1 MKLLPPL
8 SRNTCPIKQ
17 RRQRNRSL
25 KAYPKCKITI
35 FRTLFDSVI
44 YILPQRYSQ
53 VRRQTACL
61 IKHKFI
67 SSKPLSSY
75 LIYRIYS
82 SRAGPGGQSVVNLI
96 RHACI
101 LWRLLYYVRR
111 RNHEES
117 CYHLFCI
124 ADTAFLV
131 QPSVLIALVLA
142 YFLMRSFFLEVCGE
156 IVKLFQW
163 SPSFFVLY
171 SLKFNKSKQKNL
183 TFYSNPRILRKDTD
197 IPWSRLLF
205 QSTRHP
211 PRTRLSFFLSASR
224 SRQFQS
230 TRPRARTWHIKPM
243 GQKYR

>member
-17 RRQRNRSL
+17 RSQRNRSL

-75 LIYRIYS
+75 LIYKIYS

-101 LWRLLYYVRR
+101 LWGLLYYVRR

-131 QPSVLIALVLA
+131 QPQCPDCAGACIFSDAQFFPRSLWWNRQTVSVI
-142 YFLMRSFFLEVCGE
+142 SFFFRL
-156 IVKLFQW
+156 
-163 SPSFFVLY
+163 
-171 SLKFNKSKQKNL
+171 
-183 TFYSNPRILRKDTD
+183 IL
-197 IPWSRLLF
+197 
-205 QSTRHP
+205 
-211 PRTRLSFFLSASR
+211 
-224 SRQFQS
+224 
-230 TRPRARTWHIKPM
+230 IKI
-243 GQKYR
+243 QQI

>member
-1 MKLLPPL
+1 MYKTDETLIACKEAEENIIAEIITDTDNLKYIDELNVEDFYYKTNQKIFELIKELKNKEQNISDIATVMKLLPPL

-101 LWRLLYYVRR
+101 L
-111 RNHEES
+111 
-117 CYHLFCI
+117 
-124 ADTAFLV
+124 
-131 QPSVLIALVLA
+131 
-142 YFLMRSFFLEVCGE
+142 
-156 IVKLFQW
+156 
-163 SPSFFVLY
+163 
-171 SLKFNKSKQKNL
+171 
-183 TFYSNPRILRKDTD
+183 
-197 IPWSRLLF
+197 
-205 QSTRHP
+205 
-211 PRTRLSFFLSASR
+211 
-224 SRQFQS
+224 
-230 TRPRARTWHIKPM
+230 
-243 GQKYR
+243 

>member
-101 LWRLLYYVRR
+101 LWRLFYIMSGGGTMK
-111 RNHEES
+111 N
-117 CYHLFCI
+117 
-124 ADTAFLV
+124 LV
-131 QPSVLIALVLA
+131 IIFFVLLIRHFWSSLSVLIALVLA
-142 YFLMRSFFLEVCGE
+142 YFLMRSFSSKSV
-156 IVKLFQW
+156 VK
-163 SPSFFVLY
+163 S
-171 SLKFNKSKQKNL
+171 
-183 TFYSNPRILRKDTD
+183 SNCFSDL
-197 IPWSRLLF
+197 LLF
-205 QSTRHP
+205 SSCT
-211 PRTRLSFFLSASR
+211 L
-224 SRQFQS
+224 
-230 TRPRARTWHIKPM
+230 
-243 GQKYR
+243 

>member
-1 MKLLPPL
+1 MTYYAQLDSINDEFCIADCGMIYVFVCFIIKNKEQNISDIATVMKLLPPL

-75 LIYRIYS
+75 LIYKIYS

-101 LWRLLYYVRR
+101 L
-111 RNHEES
+111 
-117 CYHLFCI
+117 
-124 ADTAFLV
+124 
-131 QPSVLIALVLA
+131 
-142 YFLMRSFFLEVCGE
+142 
-156 IVKLFQW
+156 
-163 SPSFFVLY
+163 
-171 SLKFNKSKQKNL
+171 
-183 TFYSNPRILRKDTD
+183 
-197 IPWSRLLF
+197 
-205 QSTRHP
+205 
-211 PRTRLSFFLSASR
+211 
-224 SRQFQS
+224 
-230 TRPRARTWHIKPM
+230 
-243 GQKYR
+243 

>member
-131 QPSVLIALVLA
+131 QPQCPDCAGACIFSDAQFFPRSLWWNRQTVSVI
-142 YFLMRSFFLEVCGE
+142 SFFFRL
-156 IVKLFQW
+156 
-163 SPSFFVLY
+163 
-171 SLKFNKSKQKNL
+171 
-183 TFYSNPRILRKDTD
+183 IL
-197 IPWSRLLF
+197 
-205 QSTRHP
+205 
-211 PRTRLSFFLSASR
+211 
-224 SRQFQS
+224 
-230 TRPRARTWHIKPM
+230 IKI
-243 GQKYR
+243 QQI